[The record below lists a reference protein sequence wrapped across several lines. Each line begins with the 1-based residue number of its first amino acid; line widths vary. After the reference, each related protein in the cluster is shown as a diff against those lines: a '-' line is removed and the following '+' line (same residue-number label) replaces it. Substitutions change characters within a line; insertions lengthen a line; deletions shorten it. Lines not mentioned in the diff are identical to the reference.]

1 MGDRMTLFAMTE
13 RAMSAQLVRMNAAT
27 SNLANAGSVAGSEEE
42 AYRPIRPVFRAELD
56 RASGLTSVRS
66 DGLVESQTAPTKRYD
81 PGNPLADE
89 SGHVFEAPVDETRDV
104 AGRDRAVA
112 HAPPRCLHLDE
123 RFEPQQTSRSIA
135 HDLDVDSSDA
145 TLILHRAGYL
155 IRADGASGA
164 VARHVDASHASTD
177 CA

>member
-66 DGLVESQTAPTKRYD
+66 DGLVQSQTAPTKRYD

-89 SGHVFEAPVDETRDV
+89 TGHVFEAPVDETRDV
-104 AGRDRAVA
+104 AGRDGAVA

-123 RFEPQQTSRSIA
+123 RFERVRATPGVRVASEPSRTEYPSPDGKGPGFPA
-135 HDLDVDSSDA
+135 RDACLMSSEVVQP
-145 TLILHRAGYL
+145 
-155 IRADGASGA
+155 SGPSEP
-164 VARHVDASHASTD
+164 VER
-177 CA
+177 